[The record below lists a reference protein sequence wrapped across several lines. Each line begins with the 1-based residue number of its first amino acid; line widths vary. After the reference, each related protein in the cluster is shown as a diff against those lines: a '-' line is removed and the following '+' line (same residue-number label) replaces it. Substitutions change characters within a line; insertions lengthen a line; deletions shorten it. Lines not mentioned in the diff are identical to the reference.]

1 MNNLFL
7 LLLTG
12 LISTIATYIDKHLI
26 NKGISRKDYFYYT
39 CLSIIPFSLLTIIIN
54 YFTTGLKF
62 KINIVCILLL
72 LLAMI
77 IRYFKQLAVAGI
89 GKCLDPFENLAYLS
103 TGIIFAYI
111 IDIIIGAKKFAF
123 INLIS
128 IILTIIGVFLLSD
141 IKLKNKKLQ
150 KDIIIKIIG
159 ELSLGYI
166 AYYLLKYWSNAIYI
180 LLLNLFLTLIFC
192 KDYIISSY
200 KKNSQIIKWVFIQQ
214 GFGYL
219 YIYLYNYLSS
229 FSVTTSSYIKPVTI
243 IFAFIF
249 AFFYKE
255 QKRKPKI
262 KDFLAIILIATGVCL
277 INR

>member
-12 LISTIATYIDKHLI
+12 FISTIATYIDKHLI
-26 NKGISRKDYFYYT
+26 NKGISRKDYFYYM
-39 CLSIIPFSLLTIIIN
+39 CLSVIPFSLFTATIN

-62 KINIVCILLL
+62 EINIVPIFLL

-77 IRYFKQLAVAGI
+77 IRYFKQLAVVGI
-89 GKCLDPFENLAYLS
+89 GKYLDPFENLAYLS

-111 IDIIIGAKKFAF
+111 IDVIIGIKDFTI
-123 INLIS
+123 INLLS
-128 IILTIIGVFLLSD
+128 IILTMIGAFLLAD
-141 IKLKNKKLQ
+141 IKLKNKVLQ
-150 KDIIIKIIG
+150 KERIIKIIG

-166 AYYLLKYWSNAIYI
+166 AYYILKYWSNAIYI

-192 KDYIISSY
+192 KDYSISSY
-200 KKNSQIIKWVFIQQ
+200 KKNNQIIKWVFIQQ
-214 GFGYL
+214 TFGYL

-229 FSVTTSSYIKPVTI
+229 FSVTTSSYVKPVTI

-249 AFFYKE
+249 AFFFKE

-262 KDFLAIILIATGVCL
+262 KDFLAISLIVSGIILI
-277 INR
+277 NK